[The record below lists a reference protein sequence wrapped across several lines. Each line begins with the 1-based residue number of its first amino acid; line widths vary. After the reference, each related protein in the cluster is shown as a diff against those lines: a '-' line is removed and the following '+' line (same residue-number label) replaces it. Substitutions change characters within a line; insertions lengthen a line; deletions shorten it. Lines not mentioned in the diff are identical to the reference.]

1 MRNKKRQ
8 TTGKYLRRRFIKV
21 ILATLGFALIPLIV
35 LMLFQAIGRSDVKYV
50 SASDYLADS
59 YEEIDTDKAARD
71 SASITVVDKDLN
83 VIHIC
88 GDEFINESRLSEQE
102 WGDFLKSTGAASK
115 YQYDTA
121 FNEDYWLVVRKP
133 QAVTFS
139 LAFFLNSEA
148 PNYFIQTAVFFGIFS
163 LYIIALVI
171 FVAVYSGKAA
181 KPLTDSVKEV
191 SDNAL
196 KFEKGE
202 YKISSSGGE
211 TIELDRLGETMV
223 HLAGKLKEK
232 EEIQKNEEEKRM
244 LLVSELSHDLKTPLA
259 SIQGFS
265 EMLLN
270 GVSDEEKEKDYLKLI
285 HDNSIRSNEILQML
299 FMYSKLGS
307 AGYSPSFERTDIC
320 EVTRQIVAEYVPLF
334 EDAGFSI
341 SIDVPEEEISVMM
354 NVDLFRRVYDNIFNN
369 SIKYNEAGTKVELSL
384 RSNEENVEIHIADDG
399 VGIPEEHVD
408 KIFTPFYRIETN
420 GTGSGLGLA
429 IVKRIVDLHNGVISY
444 VSRDGSGCGF
454 LIIIPRL
461 KD

>member
-1 MRNKKRQ
+1 MRNKNRQ

-21 ILATLGFALIPLIV
+21 VLATMGFALIPLII
-35 LMLFQAIGRSDVKYV
+35 LALIQITNRPNVKYV

-59 YEEIDTDKAARD
+59 YEEIDADRATAD
-71 SASITVVDKDLN
+71 SVSITVVDKDLN

-88 GDEFINESRLSEQE
+88 GDDFINASQLSEQE
-102 WGDFLKSTGAASK
+102 WVDFLTSTGTTPR

-121 FNEDYWLVVRKP
+121 FHEDYWLVARKP

-139 LAFFLNSEA
+139 LALYFNREA
-148 PNYFIQTAVFFGIFS
+148 PNYFFQTTFFIAIFS

-171 FVAVYSGKAA
+171 FVAIYSKKAA

-202 YKISSSGGE
+202 YKISSSRGE
-211 TIELDRLGETMV
+211 TLELDRLGETME
-223 HLAGKLKEK
+223 HLAGRLKER
-232 EEIQKNEEEKRM
+232 EEIRKDEEEKRM

-270 GVSDEEKEKDYLKLI
+270 GVSDEDKEKNYLKMI

-307 AGYSPSFERTDIC
+307 AGYNPSFERTDLC
-320 EVTRQIVAEYVPLF
+320 EATRQIVAEYIPRF
-334 EDAGFSI
+334 EEAGFSFEI
-341 SIDVPEEEISVMM
+341 NVPEENIDVMM
-354 NVDLFRRVYDNIFNN
+354 NMDLFRRVYDNIFDN
-369 SIKYNEAGTKVELSL
+369 SIKYNQAGTKVELSI
-384 RSNEENVEIHIADDG
+384 RSNEDNVEINISDDG
-399 VGIPEEHVD
+399 VGIPKEHID
-408 KIFTPFYRIETN
+408 KIFTPFYRIEAN
-420 GTGSGLGLA
+420 SGGSGLGLA
-429 IVKRIVDLHNGVISY
+429 IVKRIVDLHNGQISY
-444 VSRDGSGCGF
+444 VSDDGSGCGF
-454 LIIIPRL
+454 LIIIPRN